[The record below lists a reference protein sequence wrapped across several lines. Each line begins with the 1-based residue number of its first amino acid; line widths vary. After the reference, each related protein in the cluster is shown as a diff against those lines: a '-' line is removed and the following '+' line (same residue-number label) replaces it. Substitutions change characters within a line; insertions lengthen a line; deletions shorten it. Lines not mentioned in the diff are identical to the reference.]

1 MEYSIITLDTTRD
14 LNSAIHEDTLGI
26 RGTRLGGGHMDL
38 KTKRYWIKT
47 VIIICLFIAGI
58 MTGTIFLSP
67 LWLLVLIGVG
77 LFLLVSWHAKYT
89 AYICPK
95 CGYTFMISTSKDFL
109 SPHMVDKKLLRCP
122 KCDESCWCKAI
133 SVKSVKDDT
142 DI

>member
-1 MEYSIITLDTTRD
+1 
-14 LNSAIHEDTLGI
+14 
-26 RGTRLGGGHMDL
+26 MDL

-58 MTGTIFLSP
+58 MTGTIFFSP
-67 LWLLVLIGVG
+67 LWLLTLVGVG

-95 CGYTFMISTSKDFL
+95 CGHTFMISTAKDFL

-122 KCDESCWCKAI
+122 KCDESSWCKAI
-133 SVKSVKDDT
+133 SVKSVKGE
-142 DI
+142 ISFKK